1 MPNSP
6 LPQGAKEA
14 MGNDIHGKIN
24 MDDQGEV
31 EMMKQIDPPH
41 GIQEPWKTM
50 KIYEGQDPCDSKT
63 SDDRTLEKQ
72 LDKVII
78 EKMRQCLDQ
87 EESAIAKM
95 RECLNEKEKAIM
107 ERTNGTTDHQTN
119 HEPSGHSTSIPKM
132 ENSNM
137 EGTNG
142 TTHSRPIHES
152 TEHSTSIHEKGNSNM
167 DGTRGTTDRQPT
179 HESTGHSTSIRKT
192 ENMHSNEESFEN
204 NNSTN
209 QGTMD
214 AVRIQGT
221 QMDNSLD
228 GPETFNL
235 DKLNDGS
242 GGAQPFGNIH
252 EIVAQMRGYVNEEES
267 ARIGDDDHSK
277 VQHENRLKEIKANI
291 EESIDISKARAAK
304 EDKELQN
311 ENIEPKHEEESSDPH
326 DNIRQS
332 SDKGTCIN
340 EIDFH
345 SDEKNEKIKM
355 SSTSGFTHG
364 EKDEEGYESDN
375 DDTDSAAGASD
386 ENAKKKKEAKGFMKK
401 MKGLLS
407 TKD

>member
-1 MPNSP
+1 
-6 LPQGAKEA
+6 
-14 MGNDIHGKIN
+14 
-24 MDDQGEV
+24 
-31 EMMKQIDPPH
+31 MKRE
-41 GIQEPWKTM
+41 IQ
-50 KIYEGQDPCDSKT
+50 
-63 SDDRTLEKQ
+63 
-72 LDKVII
+72 
-78 EKMRQCLDQ
+78 
-87 EESAIAKM
+87 
-95 RECLNEKEKAIM
+95 
-107 ERTNGTTDHQTN
+107 
-119 HEPSGHSTSIPKM
+119 
-132 ENSNM
+132 
-137 EGTNG
+137 
-142 TTHSRPIHES
+142 
-152 TEHSTSIHEKGNSNM
+152 NM

-332 SDKGTCIN
+332 SDKG
-340 EIDFH
+340 
-345 SDEKNEKIKM
+345 
-355 SSTSGFTHG
+355 FTHG

-401 MKGLLS
+401 K
-407 TKD
+407 